1 VSDIDYLVKTS
12 KRFESLLSSIYGAN
26 GRGLAEKAKS
36 VKHML
41 PDGVFKALRHIAYCR
56 NSVMHDEGVSRID
69 NQATLQKMVIIAN
82 AHFNKHSTSN
92 ANVGSQSGY
101 FDIKNRPNF
110 RVGTEWRDSNPPS
123 SGIGVSLI
131 KGIGGVLRKVKSKHK
146 KNNDFDAGLST
157 SAAGKPFADTN
168 LIRAIIEGSRS
179 KIKEFK
185 ELPDDAK
192 KIFNGKKH
200 SPNKII
206 ESWCNVNNTNFYLD
220 DQYIGKVN
228 LWLNNMMEA
237 KLVVDELDL
246 NIQSTFFIS
255 VLPHNLKACQ
265 SDAPSKNIK
274 KLIESSYRSK
284 CAKPVSALIYDNAD
298 HIESL
303 HLAITRPQLINING
317 AKVKVNME
325 RSDIYISCPSFMDFK
340 QYRYKSGLNAIPQLS
355 PDELHK
361 LTIENNSVIKCKAS
375 ASTLIEIWESE
386 HDTVFIPNNYYIN
399 HLNVFFENVFRHVV
413 LPPMLCNGEFIWSML
428 LAQNKPSMTNPFF
441 DKDKAAIK
449 KIKKSLKSCLSK
461 TISTK
466 DIGLDGR
473 GNYAVV
479 FEMAVP
485 QLLTGD
491 CVSKKKIEAYYL
503 AKLKCSVSDST

>member
-1 VSDIDYLVKTS
+1 VSDIDYLVNTS
-12 KRFESLLSSIYGAN
+12 KRFESLLSSRYGAN

-82 AHFNKHSTSN
+82 AHFNQHSTSN
-92 ANVGSQSGY
+92 TNGGSQSGY
-101 FDIKNRPNF
+101 LDIKVRPNF
-110 RVGTEWRDSNPPS
+110 RVGNEWRDNNPPS
-123 SGIGVSLI
+123 SRIGLSLI
-131 KGIGGVLRKVKSKHK
+131 KGIGDVLRKVKPKHK
-146 KNNDFDAGLST
+146 KNNGFDAELSPG
-157 SAAGKPFADTN
+157 AAGKPFSDTN

-185 ELPDDAK
+185 ELPDYTK
-192 KIFNGKKH
+192 KLFNGKKH
-200 SPNKII
+200 SASKII
-206 ESWCNVNNTNFYLD
+206 ESWCEVNNTNFYLD
-220 DQYIGKVN
+220 DQHIGKVN

-265 SDAPSKNIK
+265 SDTPSKNIK

-284 CAKPVSALIYDNAD
+284 CAKPVSALIFENAD

-303 HLAITRPQLINING
+303 HLAITRPQLINIKG

-340 QYRYKSGLNAIPQLS
+340 QYRYKSGRNVIPQLS
-355 PDELHK
+355 PDDLQK
-361 LTIENNSVIKCKAS
+361 LTIENKTVIKGKAS
-375 ASTLIEIWESE
+375 SSTLIEIWESV
-386 HDTVFIPNNYYIN
+386 HDTAFIPNNYYVN

-413 LPPMLCNGEFIWSML
+413 LPPLLCNGEFIWSML

-441 DKDKAAIK
+441 DKDKAVIK
-449 KIKKSLKSCLSK
+449 KIKKSLKNCLSK
-461 TISTK
+461 TISAK

-473 GNYAVV
+473 GNYAVT
-479 FEMAVP
+479 FELTVP
-485 QLLTGD
+485 QLLAGD
-491 CVSKKKIEAYYL
+491 CVSKKNIESYYL
-503 AKLKCSVSDST
+503 AKLKLKV